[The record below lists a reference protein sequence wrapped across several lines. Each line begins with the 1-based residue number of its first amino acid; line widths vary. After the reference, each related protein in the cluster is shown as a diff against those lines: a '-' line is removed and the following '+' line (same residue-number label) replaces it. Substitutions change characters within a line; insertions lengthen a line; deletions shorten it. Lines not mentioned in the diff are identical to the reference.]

1 MRGFKTKEFS
11 LSCSTFCRFPFAVSA
26 LDRDTGY
33 NMGSLCVLWFI
44 WLWTLIQT
52 IGDMWLGCYEK
63 TASPFSP
70 FFNLCFLLF
79 QIQRVINKRLWDKYV
94 YRRREVRAYFS
105 LETSN
110 SICFIR
116 MFEFKSIARP
126 RGSLIPL
133 ARNYLHVWVSLC
145 QINEK
150 RRDVYPSIYSL

>member
-11 LSCSTFCRFPFAVSA
+11 LSCSTFCRFPFTVSA

-44 WLWTLIQT
+44 WLLTLIQT

-110 SICFIR
+110 SICFVR

-126 RGSLIPL
+126 RGSLIAL
-133 ARNYLHVWVSLC
+133 ARNYLHDKRKTTRCLSLH
-145 QINEK
+145 
-150 RRDVYPSIYSL
+150 SLFVGCRG